1 MMPQARILL
10 VEDEPGIARGLLF
23 NLEAEGYAVTH
34 ADSGE
39 KALDAFDRESFSLL
53 VLDLSLPGIDGL
65 EVCRQIREKS
75 PRLPILILTARS
87 QERDRVK
94 GLAAGADDYLT
105 KPFSLDEF
113 LLRIKGMLRRS
124 GWYKEE
130 LPPSDLYAFGGN
142 EVNLREQTATTPR
155 GEVSL
160 TELEIKMLRIFF
172 DREGEILSRA
182 ELLKLVW
189 GMAPDTETRT
199 LDNFIVRLRR
209 YFEPDPANP
218 VHFLTVRGRGYR
230 FVAQP

>member
-1 MMPQARILL
+1 MPQARILL
-10 VEDEPGIARGLLF
+10 VEDEPSLARGLLF

-34 ADSGE
+34 AGSGE
-39 KALDAFDRESFSLL
+39 KALDAFSRESFSLL

-124 GWYKEE
+124 GWHKEE
-130 LPPSDLYAFGGN
+130 LPPGDLYAFGGN
-142 EVNLREQTATTPR
+142 EVNLQEQTATTPR

-189 GMAPDTETRT
+189 GMTPDTETRT

>member
-10 VEDEPGIARGLLF
+10 VEDEPSLARGLLF
-23 NLEAEGYAVTH
+23 NLEAEGYVVTH

-39 KALDAFDRESFSLL
+39 KALEAFNRDPFSLL

>member
-10 VEDEPGIARGLLF
+10 VEDEPSLARGLLF

-160 TELEIKMLRIFF
+160 TELEIKMLRILF

>member
-10 VEDEPGIARGLLF
+10 VEDEPSLARGLLF

-75 PRLPILILTARS
+75 PRLPSLILTARA

>member
-1 MMPQARILL
+1 MPQARILL
-10 VEDEPGIARGLLF
+10 VEDEPSLARGLLF
-23 NLEAEGYAVTH
+23 NLEAEGYVVTH

-39 KALDAFDRESFSLL
+39 KALEAFNRDPFSLL

-130 LPPSDLYAFGGN
+130 LPPSDFYAFGGN

>member
-10 VEDEPGIARGLLF
+10 VEDEPSLARGLLF
-23 NLEAEGYAVTH
+23 NLEAEGYVVTH

-39 KALDAFDRESFSLL
+39 KALEAFNRDPFSLL

-130 LPPSDLYAFGGN
+130 LPPSDFYAFGGN

>member
-1 MMPQARILL
+1 MPQARILL
-10 VEDEPGIARGLLF
+10 VEDEPAIARGLLF
-23 NLEAEGYAVTH
+23 NLEAEGYAVVH

-39 KALDAFDRESFSLL
+39 KALDAFCRKPFSLV

-65 EVCRQIREKS
+65 EVCRQIREEN

-130 LPPSDLYAFGGN
+130 LPPGDLYAFGGN
-142 EVNLREQTATTPR
+142 QVNLQEQTATTPR

-218 VHFLTVRGRGYR
+218 IHFLTVRGRGYR